1 MSFPSWAKAGSL
13 EKYLKLNGYF
23 FISAVWMLTIKVNMI
38 IFWMRGSRVYNIYL
52 NINSLKKNM
61 EHHIL
66 FDVISL
72 IFCSSLAVFGF
83 ICAKTRLIRID
94 RADSFPFYLHFNV
107 FSLEGSLLFYIYIE
121 ALSVVPRP
129 IYNWSL
135 YSLHISSVCFN
146 LSFKR
151 FRVRAYLFSNSSSL
165 EINFYSHSLVSSASF
180 FSESNLILSIW
191 VFKF

>member
-1 MSFPSWAKAGSL
+1 MGSSL
-13 EKYLKLNGYF
+13 
-23 FISAVWMLTIKVNMI
+23 
-38 IFWMRGSRVYNIYL
+38 VYNIYL
-52 NINSLKKNM
+52 NINSFKNM
-61 EHHIL
+61 KHHIL
-66 FDVISL
+66 FDAISL
-72 IFCSSLAVFGF
+72 IFCSSLVVFGF
-83 ICAKTRLIRID
+83 ICAKTRLIRKD

-151 FRVRAYLFSNSSSL
+151 FRVRAYLVSNSSSL
-165 EINFYSHSLVSSASF
+165 EINFYYQSLVSSASF